1 MFNPLR
7 GWSLSLFLYPQ
18 FYWGL
23 CTVNPLGVK
32 KELPQAPKGD
42 VKKICI
48 TQINLGVMHI
58 ILLRSYSADP
68 NYYSI
73 VIKLVFTAQIMS
85 SAVLRTLV
93 FKKILVR

>member
-42 VKKICI
+42 VKSEMRIDF
-48 TQINLGVMHI
+48 Q
-58 ILLRSYSADP
+58 LL
-68 NYYSI
+68 
-73 VIKLVFTAQIMS
+73 LL
-85 SAVLRTLV
+85 VLRDESNLTSP
-93 FKKILVR
+93 FRG